1 MLVTSPHKTD
11 IDGREAEEEM
21 EEDDQEEEEEEE
33 RDSGTES
40 VKETVLWEEKVTF
53 ANIPC
58 NNQHVVS
65 EL

>member
-11 IDGREAEEEM
+11 IEGREEEV
-21 EEDDQEEEEEEE
+21 EEDYHEEEEEE

-53 ANIPC
+53 ANITC

-65 EL
+65 E

>member
-11 IDGREAEEEM
+11 IEGREEEEEM
-21 EEDDQEEEEEEE
+21 EEDDHDDDEEE

-53 ANIPC
+53 ANITC

-65 EL
+65 E